1 MGSKCPIVVVSSAYW
16 IDHPLKYKFLATAL
30 FQYILPYNFAF
41 PIQALCR
48 MPIVGG
54 TWELSYINPTLGKIK
69 PVATCSPC
77 SKMCLKM
84 VAIMMA
90 MVPVAEL
97 KQKTTAGV
105 F

>member
-48 MPIVGG
+48 VPLVGG
-54 TWELSYINPTLGKIK
+54 AWELSYINPTLGKIK
-69 PVATCSPC
+69 PVATCSPSSKMC
-77 SKMCLKM
+77 SKMLAITM
-84 VAIMMA
+84 VRGGHNDGDG
-90 MVPVAEL
+90 
-97 KQKTTAGV
+97 AGGRA
-105 F
+105 